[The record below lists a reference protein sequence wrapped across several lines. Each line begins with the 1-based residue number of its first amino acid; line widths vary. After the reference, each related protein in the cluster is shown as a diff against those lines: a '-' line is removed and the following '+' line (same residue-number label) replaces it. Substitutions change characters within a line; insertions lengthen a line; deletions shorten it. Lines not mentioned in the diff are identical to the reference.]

1 MNLNEEFQFQET
13 LKDEES
19 FNNQRLE
26 KYIRSTNISKI
37 LCQFDI
43 KIHLVLMDLEPSI

>member
-13 LKDEES
+13 LKDQES

-26 KYIRSTNISKI
+26 KYI
-37 LCQFDI
+37 
-43 KIHLVLMDLEPSI
+43 VLNNFRITDKQQNCR